1 MNHTDKEPLIN
12 HIGVLVFHLLVVVTN
27 VVSVL
32 FSVSWVWYICA
43 QINQT
48 RKIKR
53 RFEREHGE
61 VTTIRELESKIKK
74 YYLYL
79 VIMVI
84 EAFHVALRLII
95 YIIFTVLDFLEIDAH
110 CETIDE
116 YRAYYFIE
124 SLMPY
129 QFIWIGLSHSLALA
143 LMISLIVTLLFLRE
157 TYSYYEKRFRWVKIW
172 IIIGIIQFLL
182 VWSLLS
188 IPWVAL
194 LGSTI
199 FTVFAVI
206 DFLMLYKASKRLLS
220 VLNMRLFDL
229 RYEHQKYWS
238 FRKSLLKFKWFG
250 SFLLSL
256 MVYLFGIIFAHLAI
270 WLSISPCYFDK
281 YFNIGVHLNTTEVQI
296 VADVASVIWLL
307 DYLAILQFDL
317 ALVGGNIAY
326 LIYTRVSMRN
336 VNAETRQLL
345 RDYTDSVSDRQRG
358 DSP

>member
-1 MNHTDKEPLIN
+1 M
-12 HIGVLVFHLLVVVTN
+12 
-27 VVSVL
+27 SVL

-43 QINQT
+43 QIIQT

-61 VTTIRELESKIKK
+61 VTNIRELESKIKK
-74 YYLYL
+74 HYLYL

-95 YIIFTVLDFLEIDAH
+95 YIIFTVLDFFELDAH
-110 CETIDE
+110 CDTIDE

-157 TYSYYEKRFRWVKIW
+157 TYSYYEKRFRWIKIW
-172 IIIGIIQFLL
+172 IIIGIIQFLS

-194 LGSTI
+194 LGSAIFTI
-199 FTVFAVI
+199 FAVV
-206 DFLMLYKASKRLLS
+206 DFFMLYKASKRLLS

-229 RYEHQKYWS
+229 RYEQKYWS
-238 FRKSLLKFKWFG
+238 FRNSLLKFKWFG
-250 SFLLSL
+250 YFLLSL

-270 WLSISPCYFDK
+270 WLSISPCYFDT

-296 VADVASVIWLL
+296 IADVASVVWLL

-317 ALVGGNIAY
+317 TLVGGNIAY
-326 LIYTRVSMRN
+326 SIYTCVSMRN

-345 RDYTDSVSDRQRG
+345 RDYTDSVTDRQRG
-358 DSP
+358 YSL

>member
-1 MNHTDKEPLIN
+1 MNHTDKEPLLS
-12 HIGVLVFHLLVVVTN
+12 HIGIVFHLLVVATN
-27 VVSVL
+27 VVSIL
-32 FSVSWVWYICA
+32 FSVSWVWYFCA
-43 QINQT
+43 QLNQT
-48 RKIKR
+48 KKIKR
-53 RFEREHGE
+53 RLESEHGE

-84 EAFHVALRLII
+84 EAFHVALRLIT
-95 YIIFTVLDFLEIDAH
+95 YIVFTVLDFIEFDAD
-110 CETIDE
+110 CVIIDE

-172 IIIGIIQFLL
+172 IIIGIIQFLS
-182 VWSLLS
+182 VWSLLL

-206 DFLMLYKASKRLLS
+206 DFFMLYKTSKRLLS

-229 RYEHQKYWS
+229 RYEQRYWS
-238 FRKSLLKFKWFG
+238 FRNSLLKFKWFG
-250 SFLLSL
+250 YFLLSL
-256 MVYLFGIIFAHLAI
+256 MVYLFGIVFAHLAI
-270 WLSISPCYFDK
+270 WLSISPCYFDR
-281 YFNIGVHLNTTEVQI
+281 YFNTGVHLNTTEMQI
-296 VADVASVIWLL
+296 VADVASVVWLL

-317 ALVGGNIAY
+317 ALVGGNLAY
-326 LIYTRVSMRN
+326 LIYARVSKRN

-345 RDYTDSVSDRQRG
+345 RDYTDSVSN
-358 DSP
+358 S